1 VQITPVHVE
10 RASRLLHKSIV
21 RVEQRDVAFDEP
33 PVDQPADEAMDVDN
47 RENIPP
53 SQPAAAPEGVLAGRA
68 FSVYE

>member
-21 RVEQRDVAFDEP
+21 RVEQPDVAFDEP
-33 PVDQPADEAMDVDN
+33 SVEQPADEPMDVDN

-53 SQPAAAPEGVLAGRA
+53 PQPDAGPEGVLVRCALC
-68 FSVYE
+68 S